1 MAYTGFNSS
10 AVTNANEI
18 AKIWSPFIVEFLKA
32 KLVLTGLVTDRS
44 SDAIVKGDTLY
55 FPKTS
60 TRATTTYTEGTLLT
74 DILTANTD
82 TNVTLTINQAPII
95 ASVIPWT
102 LEAKSMYDQKALRL
116 REATYAVAK
125 TIDSYIAALATSFSY
140 NVTTSSVTVANLL
153 YAYEKLNLNNVPQ
166 EDRAWVF
173 SPVVMSDLIA
183 LTSGFFIQTLSSD
196 EKSLMTGKVGTIL
209 GSPVY
214 ITNNVYSATSGSPAA
229 AVYSNMYF
237 HKSAI
242 GFASLVKPKIEITE
256 NDQLVQGTMISVKSL
271 FGACILDATRGCTI
285 TR

>member
-18 AKIWSPFIVEFLKA
+18 QKVWSKFVVEFLKA
-32 KLVLTGLVTDRS
+32 KLVLAKLVTDRS
-44 SDAIVKGDTLY
+44 SDALVKTDTLY

-60 TRATTTYTEGTLLT
+60 TRTTTTYTEGTLLT

-82 TNVTLTINQAPII
+82 TNVTLTIDQAPII

-125 TIDSYIAALATSFSY
+125 TIDSYIAALAASFTY
-140 NVTTSSVTVANLL
+140 NITTSSVTVANLL
-153 YAYEKLNLNNVPQ
+153 KAYEYLNLKNVPQ
-166 EDRAWVF
+166 EERAWVF

-214 ITNNVYSATSGSPAA
+214 ITTNLAKSTSGSPATT
-229 AVYSNMYF
+229 VYGNMYF
-237 HKSAI
+237 HKTAI
-242 GFASLVKPKIEITE
+242 GFASLVTPKIEITD

-271 FGACILDATRGCTI
+271 FGACILDADRGVQI
-285 TR
+285 VR

>member
-1 MAYTGFNSS
+1 
-10 AVTNANEI
+10 
-18 AKIWSPFIVEFLKA
+18 
-32 KLVLTGLVTDRS
+32 LVTDRS
-44 SDAIVKGDTLY
+44 SDALVKTGTLY

-60 TRATTTYTEGTLLT
+60 TRETTTYTEGQLLT

-95 ASVIPWT
+95 ASIIPWT

-125 TIDSYIAALATSFSY
+125 TIDSYIASLAASFTYNITS
-140 NVTTSSVTVANLL
+140 SSVTIANLL
-153 YAYEKLNLNNVPQ
+153 KAFEYLNLKNVPL

-173 SPVVMSDLIA
+173 APPVLSDLVA

-196 EKSLMTGKVGTIL
+196 EKSLMTGKIGMIL

-214 ITNNVYSATSGSPAA
+214 ISNNLTASTSGSPATS
-229 AVYSNMYF
+229 VYANMYF
-237 HKSAI
+237 HKTAI
-242 GFASLVKPKIEITE
+242 AYAALVTPKIEITD

-271 FGACILDATRGCTI
+271 FGACILDADRGVQI
-285 TR
+285 VR